1 MQVHEVF
8 VFPMK
13 KTTISMQLCDIN
25 FFFGGG
31 VIPTILKEKSLQ
43 EKTPLWTVL
52 HLEAFLYKDSQF
64 AQIAEK
70 QGKDGLQTDIFRQI
84 LRGEWSMNS

>member
-43 EKTPLWTVL
+43 EKTPVNCVT
-52 HLEAFLYKDSQF
+52 S
-64 AQIAEK
+64 
-70 QGKDGLQTDIFRQI
+70 
-84 LRGEWSMNS
+84 RGISL